1 MTKHNGHTSCDQ
13 AHDPSLEFLEPEIE
27 DLQQILVSMATGK
40 GIEIT

>member
-1 MTKHNGHTSCDQ
+1 MTKHTGEMSCDQ
-13 AHDPSLEFLEPEIE
+13 SHDQTLEFLGPEIE